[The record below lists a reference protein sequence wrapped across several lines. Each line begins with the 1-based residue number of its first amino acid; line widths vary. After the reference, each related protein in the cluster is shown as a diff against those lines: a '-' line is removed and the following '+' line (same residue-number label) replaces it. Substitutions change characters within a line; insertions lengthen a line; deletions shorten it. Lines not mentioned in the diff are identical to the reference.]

1 VSQYVK
7 MLVFVLALALGTS
20 GVLLGMEELTAE
32 RIEANAEI
40 ELQQTILDAYDISYT
55 TTNINDVFESSVEI
69 IEEDGLTLYVDRKSG
84 AVSFE
89 FIGGGVWGPIS
100 GVLTL
105 ESDYETIRSVAV
117 LQQEETPG
125 LGGVVANP
133 QYLATFEGILM
144 TPELMIEKD
153 TSDNDPNEV
162 DSITGATRTS
172 DAFELILN
180 NAYEA
185 HQSMW
190 QNLEN

>member
-1 VSQYVK
+1 MNQYIK
-7 MLVFVLALALGTS
+7 MLVFVLFLAAGTS
-20 GVLLGMEELTAE
+20 GILLGMEELTAD
-32 RIEANAEI
+32 RIEANQEI

-55 TTNINDVFESSVEI
+55 TTNINEVFESSVDV
-69 IEEDGLTLYVDRKSG
+69 IEEDGLTLYVDKDSG

-89 FIGGGVWGPIS
+89 FNGGGVWGPII

-105 ESDYETIRSVAV
+105 ENDHETIKTVAV

-125 LGGVVANP
+125 LGGVVASP

-144 TPELMIEKD
+144 TPELMIEKN
-153 TSDNDPNEV
+153 TSANAPNEV

-180 NAYEA
+180 NAYNA
-185 HQSMW
+185 HLSMW
-190 QNLEN
+190 QNLE

>member
-1 VSQYVK
+1 MNTYVR
-7 MLVFVLALALGTS
+7 MLVFVIAMAVGTS
-20 GVLLGMEELTAE
+20 AVLLGMEELTAE

-40 ELQQTILDAYDISYT
+40 ELQQTILDAYGITYNT
-55 TTNINDVFESSVEI
+55 ANINEVFESSVEVV
-69 IEEDGLTLYVDRKSG
+69 EQDGLTLYVDRASG

-89 FIGGGVWGPIS
+89 FLGGGVWGPIS

-133 QYLATFEGILM
+133 QYLATFEGVLM
-144 TPELMIEKD
+144 TPELKIEKD
-153 TSDNDPNEV
+153 TSANDPNEV

-180 NAYEA
+180 NAYET
-185 HQSMW
+185 HQSLW
-190 QNLEN
+190 QSLEN

>member
-69 IEEDGLTLYVDRKSG
+69 IEEDGLTLYVDRNSG

>member
-1 VSQYVK
+1 MNTYVR
-7 MLVFVLALALGTS
+7 MLVFVIAMAVGTS
-20 GVLLGMEELTAE
+20 AVLLGMEELTAE

-40 ELQQTILDAYDISYT
+40 ELQQTILDAYGITYNT
-55 TTNINDVFESSVEI
+55 ANINEVFESSVEVV
-69 IEEDGLTLYVDRKSG
+69 EQDGLTLYVDRASG

-89 FIGGGVWGPIS
+89 FLGGGVWGPIS

-133 QYLATFEGILM
+133 QYLATFEGVLM

-153 TSDNDPNEV
+153 TSANDPNEV

-180 NAYEA
+180 NAYET
-185 HQSMW
+185 HQSLW
-190 QNLEN
+190 QSLEN

>member
-1 VSQYVK
+1 MK
-7 MLVFVLALALGTS
+7 MLVFVLALAVGTS
-20 GVLLGMEELTAE
+20 AVLLGMEELTAD

-40 ELQQTILDAYDISYT
+40 ELQQTILDAYGISYNT
-55 TTNINDVFESSVEI
+55 GNINEVFASSVDV
-69 IEEDGLTLYVDRKSG
+69 IEEDGLTLYVDTNSG

-89 FIGGGVWGPIS
+89 FTGGGVWGPIS

-105 ESDYETIRSVAV
+105 ESDYETIKSVTV

-133 QYLATFEGILM
+133 QYLATFEGVLM

-153 TSDNDPNEV
+153 TSANDPNEV

-185 HQSMW
+185 HQSLW
-190 QNLEN
+190 QSLEN

>member
-1 VSQYVK
+1 MNQYIK
-7 MLVFVLALALGTS
+7 MLVFVLVLAIGTS

-40 ELQQTILDAYDISYT
+40 ELQQTILDAYGITYT
-55 TTNINDVFESSVEI
+55 TTNINDVFESSVEV
-69 IEEDGLTLYVDRKSG
+69 IEEDGKTLYVDKSSG
-84 AVSFE
+84 SVSFE

-105 ESDYETIRSVAV
+105 ESDYETIRFVAV

-153 TSDNDPNEV
+153 TSANDPNEV

-180 NAYEA
+180 NAYDA

>member
-1 VSQYVK
+1 MNTYMK
-7 MLVFVLALALGTS
+7 MLVFVLALAVGTS
-20 GVLLGMEELTAE
+20 AVLLGMEELTAD

-40 ELQQTILDAYDISYT
+40 ELQQTILDAYGISYNT
-55 TTNINDVFESSVEI
+55 GNINEVFASSVDV
-69 IEEDGLTLYVDRKSG
+69 IEEDGLTLYVDTNSG

-89 FIGGGVWGPIS
+89 FTGGGVWGPIS

-105 ESDYETIRSVAV
+105 ESDYETIKSVTV

-133 QYLATFEGILM
+133 QYLATFEGVLM

-153 TSDNDPNEV
+153 TSANDPNEV

-185 HQSMW
+185 HQSLW
-190 QNLEN
+190 QSLEN

>member
-1 VSQYVK
+1 MNTYMK
-7 MLVFVLALALGTS
+7 MLVFVLALAVGTS
-20 GVLLGMEELTAE
+20 AVLLGMEELTAD

-40 ELQQTILDAYDISYT
+40 ELQQTILDAYGISYNT
-55 TTNINDVFESSVEI
+55 GNINEVFASSVDV
-69 IEEDGLTLYVDRKSG
+69 IEEDGLTLYVDTNSG

-105 ESDYETIRSVAV
+105 ESDYETIKSVTV

-133 QYLATFEGILM
+133 QYLATFEGVLM

-153 TSDNDPNEV
+153 TSANDPNEV

-185 HQSMW
+185 HQSLW
-190 QNLEN
+190 QSLEN

>member
-1 VSQYVK
+1 VNTYVR
-7 MLVFVLALALGTS
+7 MLVFVIAMAVGTS
-20 GVLLGMEELTAE
+20 AVLLGMEELTAE

-40 ELQQTILDAYDISYT
+40 ELQQTILDAYGITYNT
-55 TTNINDVFESSVEI
+55 ANINEVFESSVEVV
-69 IEEDGLTLYVDRKSG
+69 EQDGLTLYVDRASG

-89 FIGGGVWGPIS
+89 FLGGGVWGPIS

-133 QYLATFEGILM
+133 QYLATFEGVLM

-153 TSDNDPNEV
+153 TSANDPNEV

-180 NAYEA
+180 NAYET
-185 HQSMW
+185 HQSLW
-190 QNLEN
+190 QSLEN

>member
-1 VSQYVK
+1 MSQYIK
-7 MLVFVLALALGTS
+7 MLIFVLGLAVGTS
-20 GVLLGMEELTAE
+20 AVLLGMEELTAE
-32 RIEANAEI
+32 RIEANQQI
-40 ELQQTILDAYDISYT
+40 ELQQVILDAYNIEYN

-69 IEEDGLTLYVDRKSG
+69 IEEGDKILYVDKNSG

-89 FIGGGVWGPIS
+89 FVGGGVWGPIS

-105 ESDYETIRSVAV
+105 EDDYETIRSITV

-133 QYLATFEGILM
+133 QYLETFEGISM
-144 TPELMIEKD
+144 TPELLIEKD
-153 TSDNDPNEV
+153 TSENEPNEV

>member
-1 VSQYVK
+1 VNTYMK
-7 MLVFVLALALGTS
+7 MLVFVLALAVGTS
-20 GVLLGMEELTAE
+20 AVLLGMEELTAD

-40 ELQQTILDAYDISYT
+40 ELQQTILDAYGISYNT
-55 TTNINDVFESSVEI
+55 GNINEVFASSVDV
-69 IEEDGLTLYVDRKSG
+69 IEEDGLTLYVDTNSG

-89 FIGGGVWGPIS
+89 FTGGGVWGPIS

-105 ESDYETIRSVAV
+105 ESDYETIKSVTV

-133 QYLATFEGILM
+133 QYLATFEGVLM

-153 TSDNDPNEV
+153 TSANDPNEV

-185 HQSMW
+185 HQSLW
-190 QNLEN
+190 QSLEN

>member
-1 VSQYVK
+1 MSQYVK

-69 IEEDGLTLYVDRKSG
+69 IEEDGLTLYVDRNSG

>member
-1 VSQYVK
+1 MSQYVK

-69 IEEDGLTLYVDRKSG
+69 IEEDGLTLYVDRNSG
-84 AVSFE
+84 SVSFE
-89 FIGGGVWGPIS
+89 FVGGGVWGPIS